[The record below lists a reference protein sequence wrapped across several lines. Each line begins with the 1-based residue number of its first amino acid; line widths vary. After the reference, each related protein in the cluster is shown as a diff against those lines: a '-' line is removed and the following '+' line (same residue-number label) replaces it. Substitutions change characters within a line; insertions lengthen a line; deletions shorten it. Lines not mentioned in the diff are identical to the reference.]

1 LPPNSLENPNIKEV
15 NENSHSFLSNRMV
28 KVEKTLFFLG
38 ELFFFIDETDLGE
51 IRMDEESPSLH
62 SYFNKPGY
70 SDLMFKF
77 EKAEL
82 YCNKMLLATY
92 SLKFRNLLSDG
103 EIKIIKISDVNYS
116 TLYILFEQFYHVK
129 FLFQKA

>member
-1 LPPNSLENPNIKEV
+1 MTSFPVNCLIK
-15 NENSHSFLSNRMV
+15 NE
-28 KVEKTLFFLG
+28 KDLFFLG
-38 ELFFFIDETDLGE
+38 EGLFFIEEIDLGE
-51 IRMDEESPSLH
+51 IRMNEESPSLH
-62 SYFNKPGY
+62 SYFNKPGF

-92 SLKFRNLLSDG
+92 SQKFRNLLSDG

-129 FLFQKA
+129 I